1 MRQNAAL
8 RQGTSRKTKRGPRRS
23 GSRAIWKR
31 RMFFLGLTAVILCA
45 LFLPLQIK
53 AWGLQ
58 NKLNQLQDER
68 QALLQR
74 QQQIEE
80 QIEYYNSDAYV
91 EEAARQKLGLVKPG
105 EARVLQAIPG
115 EAKPLPEN
123 YRSNTT
129 GPYGD

>member
-1 MRQNAAL
+1 MRQNTAL
-8 RQGTSRKTKRGPRRS
+8 KQNTARRSRRNSHRS
-23 GSRAIWKR
+23 GSRIMWKR
-31 RMFFLGLTAVILCA
+31 RIFFLSLAAVILCA

-58 NKLNQLQDER
+58 KKLNQLQDER
-68 QALLQR
+68 QALVQR

-105 EARVLQAIPG
+105 EALVLQAVPG
-115 EAKPLPEN
+115 EAKPLPKN
-123 YRSNTT
+123 YHTNTA